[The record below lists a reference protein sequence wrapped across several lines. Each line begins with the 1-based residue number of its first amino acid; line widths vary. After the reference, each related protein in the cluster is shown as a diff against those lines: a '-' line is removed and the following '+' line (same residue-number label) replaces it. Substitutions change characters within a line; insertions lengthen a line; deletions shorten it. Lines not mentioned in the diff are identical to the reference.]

1 MPNKAPTAKP
11 GTSREAAAARKKIF
25 AEAYI
30 ANGGNGTQAA
40 ITAGYSPKSAA
51 VQAVDLLKDPNVSE
65 LISHRAMETA
75 KKYELTTD
83 LVIKSIVQELMFDP
97 ASLYNKDGTLKDI
110 TELDED
116 TRMAL
121 ASIDFEQVGGKDSPV
136 DVRKVKWASRHQARE
151 QAMKHLGMFEVDNK
165 QKAEVSVESE
175 SLVELARKVA
185 FTVALGLKSAQNQ

>member
-1 MPNKAPTAKP
+1 
-11 GTSREAAAARKKIF
+11 
-25 AEAYI
+25 
-30 ANGGNGTQAA
+30 
-40 ITAGYSPKSAA
+40 
-51 VQAVDLLKDPNVSE
+51 
-65 LISHRAMETA
+65 
-75 KKYELTTD
+75 
-83 LVIKSIVQELMFDP
+83 MFDP